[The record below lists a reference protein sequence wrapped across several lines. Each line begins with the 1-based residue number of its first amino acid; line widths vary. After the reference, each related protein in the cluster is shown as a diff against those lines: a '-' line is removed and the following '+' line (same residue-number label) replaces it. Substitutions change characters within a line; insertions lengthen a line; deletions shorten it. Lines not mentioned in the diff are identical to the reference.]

1 MQLRQAT
8 NADLAMIARI
18 GADAWASHIFSH
30 ETEEPDQRRRA
41 ELAFLHSAQD
51 YLDYILVAEQ
61 DGVIYGWGARDT
73 NQNYVSDI
81 WVDPAHHGQGIGTLL
96 VDALLAQIVMLG
108 FQTAEIGTH
117 ARNLPAI
124 KLYEKCGFRI
134 IRRYEEWSASLARVV
149 EKVKMQADL

>member
-1 MQLRQAT
+1 MQLRQAIT
-8 NADLAMIARI
+8 ADLAIIARI

-61 DGVIYGWGARDT
+61 NGVICGWGARDT
-73 NQNYVSDI
+73 NQNYISDI
-81 WVDPAHHGQGIGTLL
+81 WVDPAHQGQGIGTLL

>member
-61 DGVIYGWGARDT
+61 NGVICGWGARDS
-73 NQNYVSDI
+73 NQNYISDI
-81 WVDPAHHGQGIGTLL
+81 WVDPAHQGQGIGTLL

-117 ARNLPAI
+117 ARNVPAI

-134 IRRYEEWSASLARVV
+134 IRYYEEWSASLARVV

>member
-8 NADLAMIARI
+8 SADLAVIARI
-18 GADAWASHIFSH
+18 GADAWSSYIFFH

-41 ELAFLHSAQD
+41 ELAFLRSTQD
-51 YLDYILVAEQ
+51 YTDCILVAEQ
-61 DGVIYGWGARDT
+61 DGIICGWGARDT
-73 NQNYVSDI
+73 NQNYISDI
-81 WVDPAHHGQGIGTLL
+81 WVDPSYQGQGIGTLL

-108 FQTAEIGTH
+108 FQSAEIGTH

-124 KLYEKCGFRI
+124 KLYQKCGFQI
-134 IRRYEEWSASLARVV
+134 IRRYDEWSDSLARVV

>member
-41 ELAFLHSAQD
+41 QLAFLHSAQD

-61 DGVIYGWGARDT
+61 DGVICGWGARDT
-73 NQNYVSDI
+73 NQNYISDI

-96 VDALLAQIVMLG
+96 VDALLVQIVMLG

-117 ARNLPAI
+117 ARNVPAI

-134 IRRYEEWSASLARVV
+134 ICRYEEWSDSLARVV

>member
-8 NADLAMIARI
+8 TADLAMIARI

-30 ETEEPDQRRRA
+30 ESEGPDQRKRA

-61 DGVIYGWGARDT
+61 DGVICGWGARDT
-73 NQNYVSDI
+73 NQNYISDI
-81 WVDPAHHGQGIGTLL
+81 WVNPAHHGQGIGTLL

>member
-51 YLDYILVAEQ
+51 YQDYVLVAEQ
-61 DGVIYGWGARDT
+61 DGVICGWGARDT
-73 NQNYVSDI
+73 NLNYISDI

-96 VDALLAQIVMLG
+96 VDALLAQIVLLG

-134 IRRYEEWSASLARVV
+134 IRRYEEWSDSLARVV

>member
-1 MQLRQAT
+1 
-8 NADLAMIARI
+8 MIARI

-30 ETEEPDQRRRA
+30 ESEEPDQRRRA
-41 ELAFLHSAQD
+41 ELAFLHSGQD
-51 YLDYILVAEQ
+51 YLDYVLVAEK
-61 DGVIYGWGARDT
+61 DGVICGWGARDT
-73 NQNYVSDI
+73 NQNYISDI

>member
-61 DGVIYGWGARDT
+61 DGVICGWGARDT
-73 NQNYVSDI
+73 NQNYISDI

-108 FQTAEIGTH
+108 FQSAEIGTH

-134 IRRYEEWSASLARVV
+134 IRRYEEWSDSLARVV

>member
-1 MQLRQAT
+1 MQLRQAIT
-8 NADLAMIARI
+8 ADLAIIARI

-61 DGVIYGWGARDT
+61 NGVICGWGARDT
-73 NQNYVSDI
+73 NQNYISDI
-81 WVDPAHHGQGIGTLL
+81 WVDPAHQGQGIGTLL

-134 IRRYEEWSASLARVV
+134 IRRYEEWSDSLARVV
-149 EKVKMQADL
+149 EKVKMQTNL